1 MKESSVFNRLTTI
14 WSSFKTHFST
24 GEIQLQQDLQIG
36 SSKNTLGEFKMTAAP
51 KRKDRYENPF
61 SKLIFAQ
68 RKKLNI
74 TMDVIC
80 SELNCHR
87 TSVQSWDSGDYL
99 PKHDKVIKFAKM
111 HEIDIKVF
119 NDLYEQLQAK
129 RKSELPKLL
138 RAKPAV
144 EEKKAMTDDEIEDLV
159 DQADRYLLFTKKQVV
174 KLIKQVEFKH
184 GLRSE
189 VE

>member
-1 MKESSVFNRLTTI
+1 MA
-14 WSSFKTHFST
+14 
-24 GEIQLQQDLQIG
+24 
-36 SSKNTLGEFKMTAAP
+36 NTE

-61 SKLIFAQ
+61 SELILAQ
-68 RKKLNI
+68 RKKLNL
-74 TMDVIC
+74 TMNMVC
-80 SELNCHR
+80 EELDCHR

-99 PKHDKVIKFAKM
+99 PRHDKVIKFAKM
-111 HEIDIKVF
+111 HEIDISVF

-129 RKSELPKLL
+129 RKSELTNKR
-138 RAKPAV
+138 RAKPVV

-159 DQADRYLLFTKKQVV
+159 DQADRYILFTKKQVV